1 MRRLVI
7 IAIVALAGAAAARAQ
22 QPGPIQPPPPP
33 TIKRI
38 PLHPEVAPPPLPPEQ
53 IIQRFTANEAS
64 YKAAFAKFGYMQ
76 TIEVEE
82 RGTGGA
88 PSGSYTVK
96 AEVYLKPNGER
107 YERILS
113 RSNSTLQ
120 MLHLS
125 SQDLEVLA
133 DMPLFPLAGDAVAT
147 YKFDYRGTE
156 KLDELMTYVFRVEP
170 KKIET
175 GKPLFSGLIWV
186 DNEDLAIVKSYGQ
199 FVTGLPKTATSLPFT
214 FFETYRENTEGK
226 YWFPTYIRSDDEV
239 TKNDV
244 SIPVRLVIRSTDLHP
259 GQPVLPAKPG
269 SR

>member
-1 MRRLVI
+1 MRRLLI
-7 IAIVALAGAAAARAQ
+7 IAIVALAGAPAAWAQ
-22 QPGPIQPPPPP
+22 QPGPMQPPAPP

-38 PLHPEVAPPPLPPEQ
+38 PLHPEVPPPPLAPEE

-64 YKAAFAKFGYMQ
+64 YKDAFAKFGYLQ

-88 PSGSYTVK
+88 PSGDYTVK
-96 AEVYLKPNGER
+96 AAVYLKPDGER

-120 MLHLS
+120 YLHLS
-125 SQDLEVLA
+125 GQDLEVLA
-133 DMPLFPLAGDAVAT
+133 SMPLFPLAGDAVAK
-147 YKFDYRGTE
+147 YKFEYRGTE

-170 KKIET
+170 KAIET
-175 GKPLFSGLIWV
+175 GQPLFSGLIWV

-199 FVTGLPKTATSLPFT
+199 FLTGLPKTDTSLPFS

-226 YWFPTYIRSDDEV
+226 YWFPTYIRSDDVV
-239 TKNDV
+239 TKSDV
-244 SIPVRLVIRSTDLHP
+244 DIPIRLIIRSTDFHL
-259 GQPVLPAKPG
+259 GQPVLPAKSG
-269 SR
+269 SD

>member
-1 MRRLVI
+1 MRRLLI
-7 IAIVALAGAAAARAQ
+7 IAVVALAGAAAAWAQ
-22 QPGPIQPPPPP
+22 QPGPIEPPPPP

-64 YKAAFAKFGYMQ
+64 YKAAFAKFGYEQ

-88 PSGSYTVK
+88 PSGDYTVK
-96 AEVYLKPNGER
+96 AAVYLNPDGER

-113 RSNSTLQ
+113 RSDSTLQ
-120 MLHLS
+120 YLHLS

-133 DMPLFPLAGDAVAT
+133 SMPLFPLAGDAVAK

-156 KLDELMTYVFRVEP
+156 KLDELTTYVFGVEP
-170 KKIET
+170 KSIET
-175 GKPLFSGLIWV
+175 GKPLFSGIIWV

-199 FVTGLPKTATSLPFT
+199 FLTGLPKTDTSLPFS

-226 YWFPTYIRSDDEV
+226 YWFPTYIRSDDTV
-239 TKNDV
+239 TKSDV
-244 SIPVRLVIRSTDLHP
+244 DIPVRLIIRSTGLRL
-259 GQPVLPAKPG
+259 GQPVLPAKSG
-269 SR
+269 TN

>member
-1 MRRLVI
+1 M
-7 IAIVALAGAAAARAQ
+7 ALTGATAAWAQ

-33 TIKRI
+33 AIKRI
-38 PLHPEVAPPPLPPEQ
+38 PLHPEVPPPALPPEQ

-64 YKAAFAKFGYMQ
+64 YKAAFAKFGYLQ

-88 PSGSYTVK
+88 PSGGYTVK
-96 AEVYLKPNGER
+96 VAVYLKPDGER

-120 MLHLS
+120 FLQLS

-133 DMPLFPLAGDAVAT
+133 DMPLFPLAGDAVAK

-156 KLDELMTYVFRVEP
+156 KLDQLTTYVFRVEP
-170 KKIET
+170 KSIET
-175 GKPLFSGLIWV
+175 GQPLFSGVIWV

-199 FVTGLPKTATSLPFT
+199 FLTGLPKTSTSLPFS

-226 YWFPTYIRSDDEV
+226 YWFPTYARSDDVV
-239 TKNDV
+239 TKHDV
-244 SIPVRLVIRSTDLHP
+244 DIPIRLVIRSTDLHP
-259 GQPVLPAKPG
+259 GQPVLPKPATH
-269 SR
+269 